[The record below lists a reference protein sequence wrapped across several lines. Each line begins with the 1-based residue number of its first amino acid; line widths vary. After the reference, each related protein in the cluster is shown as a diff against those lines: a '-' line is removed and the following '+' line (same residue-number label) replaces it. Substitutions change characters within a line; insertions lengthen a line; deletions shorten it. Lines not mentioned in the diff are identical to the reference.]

1 MSKQENKPYGEG
13 PNRLKSFYVQRIF
26 AGERKCHDAVRNLLK
41 AHGAVA

>member
-1 MSKQENKPYGEG
+1 MSKQRNKSYGE
-13 PNRLKSFYVQRIF
+13 NLNHLKYFYVQRIF